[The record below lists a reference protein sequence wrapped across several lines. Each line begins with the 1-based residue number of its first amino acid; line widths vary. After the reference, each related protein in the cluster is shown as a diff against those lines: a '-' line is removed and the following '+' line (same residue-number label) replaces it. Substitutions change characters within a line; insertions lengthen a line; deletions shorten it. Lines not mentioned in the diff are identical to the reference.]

1 MKNTIYVLRV
11 LAFIVAS
18 VLIFIPINW
27 GLFSLGKLF
36 LWSTIKLGRF
46 WTIVLLFI
54 GVGSFL
60 WRLFKL
66 LSSVFIGLISLLSPS
81 KTLSLVVLTILAVI
95 NGYDLIVRIWS
106 LFEVDG
112 FWGIIGLLYLSSL
125 ILGLTWTI
133 ISGVRA
139 VSSS

>member
-81 KTLSLVVLTILAVI
+81 KALSLVVLTILAVI
-95 NGYDLIVRIWS
+95 NGYDLIARIWS